1 MKITL
6 LLAILVLFIGSDQ
19 IYKVDSFP
27 VPYSLF
33 TKEQALQDLRMQ
45 LLICALFDKK
55 IEKEMLTRLIQSFTR
70 ADGDFKEMKSLVQ
83 NVPICRIYE

>member
-27 VPYSLF
+27 VPYNIF
-33 TKEQALQDLRMQ
+33 KNEQALQDLRMQ

-70 ADGDFKEMKSLVQ
+70 ADGDFKEMKSLVR
-83 NVPICRIYE
+83 NVPICQIYE